1 MHVRRGYR
9 IKVVDAEQEV
19 TIGRLKTVAEVHF
32 TDSLQDGMGAY
43 KYIWSVH

>member
-19 TIGRLKTVAEVHF
+19 TIGRLKTVAEGHSCG
-32 TDSLQDGMGAY
+32 T
-43 KYIWSVH
+43 SVSSTAGK